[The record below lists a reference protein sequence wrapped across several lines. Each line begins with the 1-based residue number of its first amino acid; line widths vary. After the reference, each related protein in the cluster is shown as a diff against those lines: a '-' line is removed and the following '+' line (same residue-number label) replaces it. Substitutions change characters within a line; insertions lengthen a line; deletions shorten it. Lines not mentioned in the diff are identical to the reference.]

1 MASEAETRLALALEA
16 AQLGTWTWDMAAGT
30 TVWDTRLEQ
39 LHGLEPG
46 GFGGTYEDWLAAV
59 HPADRDECLARVEH
73 ALASPGPY
81 LLLHRTTWPDGTV
94 RWIECRGRV
103 TVDGAGAPTGTIGVA
118 IDVTEREDHGAVVA
132 EQLEQEQCIVAALQ
146 QALLPSELP
155 TVPGVSV
162 AARYVPASGPAE
174 IGGDWYAVVPL
185 AGRALGLGIGD
196 VAGHGLGAVAD
207 MANARFSV
215 RALALTETEPECV
228 LDRLDEVVRVFDDNV
243 LITALYGIVDPD
255 AAPGPTRLRAMS
267 RRSSAVLTVTRPG
280 WTPAT
285 DRRSTV
291 GRRTG
296 PTGSRSSPGRG
307 SCSTRTGWSS
317 AGTRASTTG
326 WPGSAP
332 PAPAGRPSPT
342 RSATTSSTSSWA
354 VVAPTTTSPCSWSRW
369 TDSEHRTR
377 SSAP

>member
-255 AAPGPTRLRAMS
+255 ARTWTYAAAGHVPAVLRGPDGDATRLDARNGPPLNCGASYRSHRVALEPGSRIVLYTDGLVERRDEGIDDGLARLRA
-267 RRSSAVLTVTRPG
+267 ACAG
-280 WTPAT
+280 GPAEP
-285 DRRSTV
+285 DALCDHLLHELL
-291 GRRTG
+291 GRR
-296 PTGSRSSPGRG
+296 GSDDDV
-307 SCSTRTGWSS
+307 
-317 AGTRASTTG
+317 ALL
-326 WPGSAP
+326 
-332 PAPAGRPSPT
+332 
-342 RSATTSSTSSWA
+342 
-354 VVAPTTTSPCSWSRW
+354 VVAL
-369 TDSEHRTR
+369 D
-377 SSAP
+377 